1 MSHNA
6 IESVLGAVVVG
17 VAGMFVFF
25 AYETA
30 QVKVVKGNELC
41 ASFLKIGGLDKGS
54 DVRVNGIKVGTV
66 TSLHLDTKTYEAVTC
81 MNIQSDIK
89 LPVDSEAAIG
99 SEGVLGGKYVRL
111 TPGVEKTFIPTGGKI
126 TKTTDFRSLE
136 DQVGEIIFL
145 ATGGDEKKE
154 GGSGG
159 GL

>member
-6 IESVLGAVVVG
+6 IETVLGGVVVI
-17 VAGMFVFF
+17 VAGMFVSF

-41 ASFLKIGGLDKGS
+41 ANFLKIGGLDKGS

-66 TSLHLDTKTYEAVTC
+66 TSLHLDTKTYDAVTC
-81 MNIQSDIK
+81 MNIQANLK

-111 TPGVEKTFIPTGGKI
+111 TPGVKKTFIPARLRTRWG
-126 TKTTDFRSLE
+126 RSSSWPPAAMKRSKVAVV
-136 DQVGEIIFL
+136 VGSRPRF
-145 ATGGDEKKE
+145 AVN
-154 GGSGG
+154 
-159 GL
+159 

>member
-6 IESVLGAVVVG
+6 IETVLGGVVVI
-17 VAGMFVFF
+17 VAGMFVSF

-41 ASFLKIGGLDKGS
+41 ANFLKIGGLDKGS

-66 TSLHLDTKTYEAVTC
+66 TSLHLDTKTYDAVTC
-81 MNIQSDIK
+81 MNIQANLK

-111 TPGVEKTFIPTGGKI
+111 TPGVKKTFIPTGGTI

-145 ATGGDEKKE
+145 ATGGDEKK
-154 GGSGG
+154 
-159 GL
+159 